1 MSQLHSLSRHLRQD
15 PNLLA
20 GEPLILEN
28 RHSLRA
34 IISAWKRGDSPE
46 QIQHN
51 YPRLTLAQIYD
62 AIGYHLD
69 APELLEVYTTPNLA
83 LIQSQPGVCG
93 GQPRIRNTRIT
104 VWTIV
109 ALMQQGAT
117 DSELLTSYP
126 NLTVEDLRA
135 AWGYYEVQPIVG
147 DAEIMSLDEE

>member
-1 MSQLHSLSRHLRQD
+1 M
-15 PNLLA
+15 
-20 GEPLILEN
+20 
-28 RHSLRA
+28 
-34 IISAWKRGDSPE
+34 
-46 QIQHN
+46 
-51 YPRLTLAQIYD
+51 TLAQIYD

-69 APELLEVYTTPNLA
+69 APELLEVYPTPNLA

>member
-15 PNLLA
+15 PDLLA

-34 IISAWKRGDSPE
+34 IISAWKRGNSPE
-46 QIQHN
+46 QIQQD

-69 APELLEVYTTPNLA
+69 TPELVDVYPTPNLA
-83 LIQSQPGVCG
+83 LIQSQPGVCS

-109 ALMQQGAT
+109 DLMQQGAT
-117 DSELLTSYP
+117 DSELLRNYP

-135 AWGYYEVQPIVG
+135 AWGYYEAHPRVG
-147 DAEIMSLDEE
+147 DEKIMLFDEE